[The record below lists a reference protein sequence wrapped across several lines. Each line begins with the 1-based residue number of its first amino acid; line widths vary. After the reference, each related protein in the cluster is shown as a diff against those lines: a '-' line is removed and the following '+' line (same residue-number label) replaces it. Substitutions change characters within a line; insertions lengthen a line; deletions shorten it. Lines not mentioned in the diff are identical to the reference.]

1 MILLAVLW
9 YGGNAAWNALTP
21 SPVPVIHL
29 CTDDHHSAQGGCSHD
44 VHILDQA
51 SADLAY
57 IVTDVPDPNSNSMN
71 GIRIVQDN
79 QDGTTNDVAILSQN
93 NGDSHRVA
101 FSLSDLWGTQGASIV
116 AGSYEIVVDYG
127 TGSLTKYKFTIN

>member
-1 MILLAVLW
+1 
-9 YGGNAAWNALTP
+9 
-21 SPVPVIHL
+21 
-29 CTDDHHSAQGGCSHD
+29 
-44 VHILDQA
+44 
-51 SADLAY
+51 
-57 IVTDVPDPNSNSMN
+57 MN

-93 NGDSHRVA
+93 NGDSHRVT